1 MRTNLRQ
8 LGYHIGGLELQEIT
22 PAVLEAAYFDLKNS
36 GSINGKCLCGITL
49 FHISLSAYCMFVD
62 TKKKELIAENPL
74 DKVPLPK
81 KDTKEKRTLS
91 AAAYHE
97 LITTLVQ
104 QTACSAL
111 SSCAPP

>member
-1 MRTNLRQ
+1 M
-8 LGYHIGGLELQEIT
+8 
-22 PAVLEAAYFDLKNS
+22 LEAAYFDLKNS
-36 GSINGKCLCGITL
+36 ESINGKCLCGITL
-49 FHISLSAYCMFVD
+49 SHISLSAYCMFVD
-62 TKKKELIAENPL
+62 TKKKELIAENPPL